1 MMARVTVDT
10 RPLTGRIDRRRLRDY
25 RRSLPAVVRPPWAG
39 ILARAALIIVSPM
52 ALLVMWITLI
62 DGALFGES
70 GWDWAL
76 TAILLPYAIPP
87 VIGAVLFV
95 RALRR
100 RSGVRQY
107 RLNGFAEANGFVYEP
122 HAPAPPLPGMIF
134 TRPGQSSAFVTD
146 LLRRRS
152 GPALEVGNHTCTTG
166 SGKNTS
172 TYRWGYAAMRLP
184 VALPHIV
191 LDAHGNNAIGRPRLP
206 IAFARDQRLSLEGDF
221 DRFFTLFCPEGYETD
236 ALYLFS
242 PDTMAVF
249 VDEAARLDVELV
261 DDYLFLYFPGQL
273 STLDP
278 ALWERLLATADVLSE
293 RLMRWER
300 WRDDRLQSATD
311 MTGESLLAPAGARG
325 VAREGRRLSVKEDW
339 WWVLGAAFGLFGLV
353 NFVHDLIA
361 GWMS

>member
-1 MMARVTVDT
+1 MTVDT
-10 RPLTGRIDRRRLRDY
+10 APLTARIDRRRLRDY
-25 RRSLPAVVRPPWAG
+25 RRSLPAAVRPPWAG
-39 ILARAALIIVSPM
+39 ILARATIIIVFPM
-52 ALLVMWITLI
+52 ALLVMWIVLI
-62 DGALFGES
+62 DGSFFSGGE
-70 GWDWAL
+70 WDWAL
-76 TAILLPYAIPP
+76 TLILVPYAIPP
-87 VIGAVLFV
+87 VIGAVILV
-95 RALRR
+95 RAVRR

-107 RLNGFAEANGFVYEP
+107 RLNGFADANGFAYEP
-122 HAPAPPLPGMIF
+122 HAPAPRLPGMIF
-134 TRPGQSSAFVTD
+134 TRPAQSSSFVTD

-152 GPALEVGNHTCTTG
+152 GHALEVGNHTCTTG
-166 SGKNTS
+166 SGRNTS

-206 IAFARDQRLSLEGDF
+206 IAFAKDQRLSLEGDF
-221 DRFFTLFCPEGYETD
+221 DRFFTLYCPEGYETD

-293 RLMRWER
+293 RLLRWER
-300 WRDDRLQSATD
+300 WRDDRLQSAAAPILGAVFGR
-311 MTGESLLAPAGARG
+311 TGGRG
-325 VAREGRRLSVKEDW
+325 VAQEGRRLSVKEDW
-339 WWVLGAAFGLFGLV
+339 WWVLGAAFALFGLV
-353 NFVHDLIA
+353 NLVHDLIA